1 MPSRL
6 LRAVLITSVL
16 ALVVTAC
23 SSDDGDA
30 EEADVTT
37 TTTEPSLAPDA
48 VTVTGP
54 VEGGNGNPNAAL
66 QDLAEAGYQEDEFF
80 IEGDASAYRAEP
92 ASDDEHAAAPAD
104 TASYRTRI
112 IVRRPSAAD
121 DFSGVVVV
129 EWLNVSSGRD
139 GDPDWGY
146 LHPELIREGHAWVGV
161 SAQAIGVLGGD
172 PVIDQEGVAL
182 EGGIKGADPD
192 RYGTLEH
199 PGDAYAFD
207 IYTQAAVAVTRPDG
221 AIPLGDLEAEHVL
234 AAGESQSAFFL
245 TRYLNSVHPLVR
257 VFDGFLV
264 HSRGGGA
271 PDIDGSRI
279 VGDDSSA
286 VTIRTDL
293 DEPVM
298 IFETETDL
306 TVLGYSTA
314 RQDDTDT
321 IRVWEVAGTAH
332 ADSYLLETVYGL
344 GQNVDLGA
352 ILQCTEPLNAGPQ
365 HEVLQAAFHHL
376 VDWVRDGT
384 PPPEAPR
391 LEVETT
397 SDDVAIVRDEH
408 GNALGGIRTPLVDVP
423 TATLSGDPVEGG
435 GSFCFLFGS
444 TTPFDPD
451 KLLDLYPTHDDYV
464 DAFTAAADEAVDA
477 GFLLRADAEAMVAVA
492 GASDVSR

>member
-1 MPSRL
+1 MTFWKRAL
-6 LRAVLITSVL
+6 LVASVAAVVGG
-16 ALVVTAC
+16 AC
-23 SSDDGDA
+23 ASDDGES

-37 TTTEPSLAPDA
+37 TTTESSLAPET
-48 VTVTGP
+48 VTVSGP
-54 VEGGNGNPNAAL
+54 VTGGKANPNAAL
-66 QDLAEAGYQEDEFF
+66 QDLAAQGYQEDEFF
-80 IEGDASAYRAEP
+80 VEGDASSFRLAPTA
-92 ASDDEHAAAPAD
+92 DDEHAAEPAD
-104 TASYRTRI
+104 TAPYRTRI
-112 IVRRPSAAD
+112 IVRRPIAAD

-146 LHPELIREGHAWVGV
+146 LHPELLREGHAWVGV

-172 PVIDQEGVAL
+172 PVISQGGVAL
-182 EGGIKGADPD
+182 EGGIKGADPA

-207 IYTQAAVAVTRPDG
+207 IFTQAGVALRSPDG
-221 AIPLGDLEAEHVL
+221 PSPLGDLEATHVL

-245 TRYLNSVHPLVR
+245 TRYLNSIHPLMN

-279 VGDDSSA
+279 VGGDSSA
-286 VTIRTDL
+286 ATIRTDL

-321 IRVWEVAGTAH
+321 IRTWEVAGTAH

-344 GQNVDLGA
+344 GQNVDIGA
-352 ILQCTEPLNAGPQ
+352 ILQCTSPLNAGPH

-376 VDWVRDGT
+376 VEWVREGT
-384 PPPEAPR
+384 PPPVAPR

-397 SDDVAIVRDEH
+397 SDDVRIVRDEY
-408 GNALGGIRTPLVDVP
+408 GNARGGIRTPLVDVP
-423 TATLSGDPVEGG
+423 VATLSGDPVEGG
-435 GSFCFLFGS
+435 GPFCFLFGS
-444 TTPFDPD
+444 TTPFDAAT
-451 KLLDLYPTHDDYV
+451 LAELYPTHDDYV
-464 DAFTAAADEAVDA
+464 DAFTAAADEAVEA
-477 GFLLRADAEAMVAVA
+477 GFLLRDDADAMIAKAE
-492 GASDVSR
+492 ASDIGR